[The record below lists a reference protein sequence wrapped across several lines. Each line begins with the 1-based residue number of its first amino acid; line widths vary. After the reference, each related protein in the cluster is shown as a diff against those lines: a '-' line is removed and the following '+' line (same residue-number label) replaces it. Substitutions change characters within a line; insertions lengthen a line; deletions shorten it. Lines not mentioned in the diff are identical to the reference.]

1 MIPDR
6 THLRKK
12 NLLVFSISEDPP
24 QPTTVGRPQCLLQWT
39 EWTVVHPHVT
49 ALKLSYNFS
58 TPAFSPTYDSQASHP
73 RDYNLLLCNGLHGVA
88 FPVLKKIKICICVCM
103 CVRVRKRVQMYS
115 CYSMQV
121 QVKGQLQDSALS
133 FHVGPRAQALAI
145 SLLGRPLPG
154 LSPLNGV
161 SNSFSS
167 LSYSFPTLCSSLMS
181 SVACLLS
188 QSMLGVFCL
197 SWFSKL

>member
-1 MIPDR
+1 MVLWATEGIIWRFGLECLHRLLWHPVAMIPDR

-88 FPVLKKIKICICVCM
+88 FPVLKKIKICICVCA
-103 CVRVRKRVQMYS
+103 CVCVCVSVCRCTLATACKCKLKVS
-115 CYSMQV
+115 CRT
-121 QVKGQLQDSALS
+121 QL
-133 FHVGPRAQALAI
+133 
-145 SLLGRPLPG
+145 
-154 LSPLNGV
+154 
-161 SNSFSS
+161 S
-167 LSYSFPTLCSSLMS
+167 LSMLVLGLKLWP
-181 SVACLLS
+181 SVFLAGPF
-188 QSMLGVFCL
+188 QV
-197 SWFSKL
+197 